1 MSSFICS
8 KNHYL
13 KVRDLTYYLLKSN
26 KWYLYNIK
34 VTEENLL
41 DYINANIY
49 ELYKANIASYNY
61 QYNENIKKSILNE
74 LEAKPIEK
82 SYYNDNTLNIEDLIG
97 LYNAYLCIL
106 YQIEL
111 QINVEFVNNMKLLIS
126 HNIIHKIEDKY
137 NCNRWEYEE

>member
-74 LEAKPIEK
+74 LEVKPIEK
-82 SYYNDNTLNIEDLIG
+82 SYYNENTLNIEDLIG
-97 LYNAYLCIL
+97 LYNAYSCIS

-126 HNIIHKIEDKY
+126 HNIIHKIEDNY
-137 NCNRWEYEE
+137 ECNRWEYEE

>member
-13 KVRDLTYYLLKSN
+13 KVRNLTYYLLKSN
-26 KWYLYNIK
+26 KWFLYNIK

-61 QYNENIKKSILNE
+61 QYNENIQKSILNE
-74 LEAKPIEK
+74 LEEKPIEK
-82 SYYNDNTLNIEDLIG
+82 FYYNENTLTIGDLIG
-97 LYNAYLCIL
+97 LYNAYSCIL

-111 QINVEFVNNMKLLIS
+111 KIDLTFINNIKLLIS
-126 HNIIHKIEDKY
+126 NSIIHKIEDNY
-137 NCNRWEYEE
+137 ECNRWEYEE

>member
-13 KVRDLTYYLLKSN
+13 KVRDMTYYLLKSN

-74 LEAKPIEK
+74 LEVNPIEK
-82 SYYNDNTLNIEDLIG
+82 SYYNENTLTIGQLIG
-97 LYNAYLCIL
+97 LYNAYSCIL

-111 QINVEFVNNMKLLIS
+111 KIDITFINNIKLLIS
-126 HNIIHKIEDKY
+126 NSIINKIEDNY
-137 NCNRWEYEE
+137 ECNHWEYEE

>member
-8 KNHYL
+8 QKHYL
-13 KVRDLTYYLLKSN
+13 KVRNLTYYLLKSN
-26 KWYLYNIK
+26 KWFLYNIK

-74 LEAKPIEK
+74 LEVKPIEK
-82 SYYNDNTLNIEDLIG
+82 SYYNENTLTIGDLIG
-97 LYNAYLCIL
+97 LYNAYSCIL

-111 QINVEFVNNMKLLIS
+111 KIDITFINNIKLLIS
-126 HNIIHKIEDKY
+126 NSIIHKIEDNY
-137 NCNRWEYEE
+137 ECNRWEYE

>member
-26 KWYLYNIK
+26 KWFLYNIK

-49 ELYKANIASYNY
+49 ELYKANIASFNY

-74 LEAKPIEK
+74 LEVNPIEK
-82 SYYNDNTLNIEDLIG
+82 SYYNENTLTIGQLIG
-97 LYNAYLCIL
+97 LYNAYSCIL

-111 QINVEFVNNMKLLIS
+111 KIDLTFINNIKLLIS
-126 HNIIHKIEDKY
+126 NSIIHKIEDNY
-137 NCNRWEYEE
+137 ECNRWEYDE